1 MKQFRTFLAICVLS
15 ILSMGTVYGQDLTA
29 ATDAFNAGGA
39 ALNESNY
46 PVAIES
52 FNKALKMLE
61 GLGEEGATML
71 KETKAIIPQI
81 YLRYGKQF
89 AAAKDIDNAVIQIKK
104 AIETGKAY
112 SVADVVEEAS
122 ELLPQIIMADGNN
135 LLNEGK
141 FAEAIVAYNKVV
153 TADPTNGLV
162 YLRIGMAESRLE
174 NEAGAIAA
182 FEKAITLGQKEDASK
197 QLATLYLKKSVV
209 AYKAKNWAGMLEAA
223 EKSNTYLE
231 SGQANKLVGLSAVQL
246 KKFDKAISALESYY
260 AEDTNAKD
268 KSSTLYNIA
277 TAYEG
282 KGNNAKACGYYKQ
295 LLNDPTYKAAAEY
308 KVKTQLKCN

>member
-1 MKQFRTFLAICVLS
+1 MKQFKTFLAICVLS

-61 GLGEEGATML
+61 GLGEEGAVML

-112 SVADVVEEAS
+112 SLADVVEEAT

-141 FAEAIVAYNKVV
+141 YAEAIVEYNKAIVS
-153 TADPTNGLV
+153 DPTNGLA

-174 NEAGAIAA
+174 NEVGAIAA

-197 QLATLYLKKSVV
+197 QLATQYLKKSVA
-209 AYKAKNWAGMLEAA
+209 AYKVKNWAGMFDAA

-231 SGQANKLVGLSAVQL
+231 SGQAKKLVGLSAVQL
-246 KKFDKAISALESYY
+246 KKFDRAISALESYY

>member
-61 GLGEEGATML
+61 GLGEQGATML
-71 KETKAIIPQI
+71 AETKAIIPQI
-81 YLRYGKQF
+81 HLRYGKQF
-89 AAAKDIDNAVIQIKK
+89 ASANDIDNAVLQIKK
-104 AIETGKAY
+104 AIETGTAY
-112 SVADVVEEAS
+112 SATDVVKEAT
-122 ELLPQIIMADGNN
+122 ELLPQVLMADGNN

-141 FAEAIVAYNKVV
+141 YAEAIAEYNKVV
-153 TADPTNGLV
+153 AVDPANGMA
-162 YLRIGMAESRLE
+162 YLRIGMSEARLE

-182 FEKAITLGQKEDASK
+182 FEKAITLGQKDDASK
-197 QLATLYLKKSVV
+197 QLSTLYLKKSV
-209 AYKAKNWAGMLEAA
+209 AALKLKNWAAVLESA

-231 SGQANKLVGLSAVQL
+231 SGQAKKLVGLSAVQL
-246 KKFDKAISALESYY
+246 KKFDKAIAALESYY

-268 KSSTLYNIA
+268 KSSTLYNLA

-295 LLNDPTYKAAAEY
+295 LLNDATYKAAAEY

>member
-1 MKQFRTFLAICVLS
+1 
-15 ILSMGTVYGQDLTA
+15 
-29 ATDAFNAGGA
+29 
-39 ALNESNY
+39 
-46 PVAIES
+46 
-52 FNKALKMLE
+52 
-61 GLGEEGATML
+61 ML

-112 SVADVVEEAS
+112 SLADVVEEAT

-141 FAEAIVAYNKVV
+141 YAEAIVEYNKAIVS
-153 TADPTNGLV
+153 DPTNGLA

-174 NEAGAIAA
+174 NEVGAIAA

-197 QLATLYLKKSVV
+197 QLATQYLKKSVA
-209 AYKAKNWAGMLEAA
+209 AYKVKNWAGMFDAA

-231 SGQANKLVGLSAVQL
+231 SGQAKKLVGLSAVQL
-246 KKFDKAISALESYY
+246 KKFDRAISALESYY

-295 LLNDPTYKAAAEY
+295 LLNDPTYKLLQS
-308 KVKTQLKCN
+308 TR